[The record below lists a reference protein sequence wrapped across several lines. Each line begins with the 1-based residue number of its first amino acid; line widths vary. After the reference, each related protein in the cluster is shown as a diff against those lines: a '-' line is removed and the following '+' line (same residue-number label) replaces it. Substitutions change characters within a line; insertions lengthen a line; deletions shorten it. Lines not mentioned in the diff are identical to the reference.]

1 MQKNIPMSV
10 SVHSEYFDTESGE
23 KYDEISANVI
33 GCLQKKEQQ
42 YKIIYRETEK
52 DSDIITEL
60 VFSENSS
67 RLIVNKKG
75 DVECK
80 MLFSEDKKCLF
91 IYRLPYGELD
101 AEITTHTL
109 TNNMGMSG
117 GEISVLYTLS
127 LGGQTQKISMKIS
140 AEASK

>member
-10 SVHSEYFDTESGE
+10 SVYSEYFDTESGE

-33 GCLQKKEQQ
+33 GCLQKKDEQ
-42 YKIIYRETEK
+42 YKIIYKETS
-52 DSDIITEL
+52 DGSDIITEL
-60 VFSENSS
+60 VFSDGNN
-67 RLIVNKKG
+67 RLVVNKKG
-75 DVECK
+75 YAECK
-80 MLFSEDKKCLF
+80 MVFSEKKQSSF
-91 IYRLPYGELD
+91 IYRLPYGDLD

-109 TNNMGMSG
+109 TNTIDTSG
-117 GEISVLYTLS
+117 GEIYVLYTLS